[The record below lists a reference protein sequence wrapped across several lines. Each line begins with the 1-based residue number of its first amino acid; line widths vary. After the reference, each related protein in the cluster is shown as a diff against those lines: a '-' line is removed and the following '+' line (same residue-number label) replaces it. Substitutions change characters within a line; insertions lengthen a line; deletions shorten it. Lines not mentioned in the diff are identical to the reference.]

1 MQCTEP
7 KGRPLLFTRR
17 LLAFSRQ
24 QPLNPTAIDI
34 NRLLNG
40 MSDFLSR
47 SLSEDISFEFIG
59 GAGLWITEIDPAEF
73 EAAILNLVVNAKDAM
88 PQGGKLTIEASNSYL
103 DDAYCKRHPDVQPGQ
118 YILIAVSD
126 SGSGMRDEVVK
137 RAFDPFFTTKQAG
150 QGGLSQVYRF
160 VKQSG
165 GHVKIYSEPGEG
177 TTIKLYLPRCRD
189 AEPTRDTPRREP
201 VSGQRGERVLVAE
214 DDEDVREYVAD
225 SLRARI

>member
-126 SGSGMRDEVVK
+126 SGSGMRDEVVG
-137 RAFDPFFTTKQAG
+137 R
-150 QGGLSQVYRF
+150 S
-160 VKQSG
+160 
-165 GHVKIYSEPGEG
+165 
-177 TTIKLYLPRCRD
+177 
-189 AEPTRDTPRREP
+189 TP
-201 VSGQRGERVLVAE
+201 
-214 DDEDVREYVAD
+214 
-225 SLRARI
+225 SLRPSRPARAPALD